1 MQNTSAT
8 YNTAYASDLR
18 SFEVKLNIAGTDY
31 GADAIFS
38 LSTDSKIFA
47 DAPTI
52 GGAYSATCEFSIIS
66 DGTSIPRMAK
76 CIPYFRV
83 TDGTNTSEWIKKGE
97 FYIDTRK
104 VTNNGG
110 GFDVFEAFC
119 YDGMMMANQPYS
131 ASGISWPATDTAVVA
146 DICTALGWTQDSRN
160 AAILTGGYSLPAPVN
175 SLATYRDYLSYIAAM
190 YAANWI
196 MSDDGKLR
204 LVPIAGGADT
214 LAVGSSA
221 TSVENS
227 ATRPAYTK
235 VIMTT
240 DEDGSGFVSG
250 LTDTSVMEVYC
261 PPATQTICDSV
272 LTILSAWQYKPFIAE
287 GVWSNPAVEVGD
299 LVTAGDSTSS
309 IIISRVISF
318 GAGMVMELSAPNDQ
332 DVDHEYYYEDPE
344 ERRYRSTIADIKN
357 EITMNGDGITLLSQT
372 VENGMRNLILNTQA
386 PSVLNVINLQG
397 KNTYYQNYTPSVA
410 EHGMRFTKGS
420 SSSSAVLFA
429 FGETSNTSVDAS
441 MCGLEAGKTY
451 TLAFDW
457 SYLLF
462 AASSTPTYMRW
473 RLLSWD
479 GTTNAATLTMT
490 EFIREAIT
498 RNTAKSGIGVV
509 GTFTVPADAVVLCVY
524 MDFIT
529 SSGGTDTVIANSA
542 VRSTDYYEFAN
553 IKLEKGL
560 NATEWSPAPED
571 LVGNDEIISK
581 INIAPGSVTIDADKI
596 NLNGAITANNNVEIR
611 MDGTIKAVNADLSG
625 KFTMT
630 DGTINV
636 TTGSGSDN
644 IISLNSTQLH
654 SLIRAGSMIMSED
667 SVSPTPQATLEAAGI
682 TLKKTSSSSA
692 FDAIGIDA
700 INGITLMDESG
711 NNAKFTKD
719 ASGNGQINLYRSGDK
734 PLLDITESG
743 MTFMNSAGTVTASY
757 NADRANN
764 LVTKTGTS
772 VSLASATSGMAN
784 LTSFTLTRGLW
795 IVSCIAR
802 FASNSTGYRYVLIAT
817 SATGGTQIN
826 DTAAII
832 VSPANGNTTRVPL
845 VTAINVTAASAT
857 YYLNARQNSGSALA
871 SYGYVTAVKVS

>member
-1 MQNTSAT
+1 MQTTSAT
-8 YNTAYASDLR
+8 YNTAYASNLHT
-18 SFEVKLNIAGTDY
+18 FEVKINIDGTDY
-31 GADAIFS
+31 GQDTIFS

-52 GGAYSATCEFSIIS
+52 GGVYSATCNFSIIS

-110 GFDVFEAFC
+110 SIDVFEAFC
-119 YDGMMMANQPYS
+119 YDGMMMANQPY
-131 ASGISWPATDTAVVA
+131 ASSSIAVWPATDTAVVA
-146 DICTALGWTQDSRN
+146 DICTTLGFTQDTRN
-160 AAILTGGYSLPAPVN
+160 AAIMTGGYTLPIPVGEN
-175 SLATYRDYLSYIAAM
+175 DTYRDYLSYIAAM

-204 LVPIAGGADT
+204 LVPISGGTDT
-214 LAVGSSA
+214 LAVGTSA
-221 TSVENS
+221 ESVENS

-261 PPATQTICDSV
+261 PAATQTICDSV
-272 LTILSAWQYKPFIAE
+272 LTTLSAWQYKPFIAE

-344 ERRYRSTIADIKN
+344 ERRYRSTIADMKN

-397 KNTYYQNYTPSVA
+397 TNTYYQNYTPSVA
-410 EHGMRFTKGS
+410 THGLRFTKDTS
-420 SSSSAVLFA
+420 TSASVLFA
-429 FGETSNTSVDAS
+429 FGETSNTNANAS

-451 TLAFDW
+451 TMAFDW

-462 AASSTPTYMRW
+462 AASADDTYMRW

-479 GTTNAATLTMT
+479 GTTNAATLTRT
-490 EFIREAIT
+490 EFIRAQIT
-498 RNTAKSGIGVV
+498 RNTATSGVGVV
-509 GTFTVPADAVVLCVY
+509 GTFTVPSDAVVLCVY

-529 SSGGTDTVIANSA
+529 SSGGTDTVIQNSA

-553 IKLEKGL
+553 IKLEKGV
-560 NATEWSPAPED
+560 NATEWTPAPED

-581 INIAPGSVTIDADKI
+581 INIAPGTVTIDANKI
-596 NLNGAITANNNVEIR
+596 NLNGAVTANNNVTIAV
-611 MDGTIKAVNADLSG
+611 DGTITAVNANLSG
-625 KFTMT
+625 TFTMT

-636 TTGSGSDN
+636 TTGSGTDN
-644 IISLNSTQLH
+644 IIQLNTAQLH
-654 SLIRAGSMIMSED
+654 TKVRAGSIYMTED
-667 SVSPTPQATLEAAGI
+667 SVTPAPEATLYAGGF
-682 TLKKTSSSSA
+682 TLKSTTSPSVYDTVTG
-692 FDAIGIDA
+692 DADVGLTV
-700 INGITLMDESG
+700 GG
-711 NNAKFTKD
+711 NNGTSAKISKD
-719 ASGNGQINLYRSGDK
+719 ASASGQINLYRSGDK

-743 MTFMNSAGTVTASY
+743 IVYKNSSGTTTASF

-764 LVTKTGTS
+764 LVTVTGAS
-772 VSLASATSGMAN
+772 VSLASATSGMTN
-784 LTSFTLTRGLW
+784 LCSFKLTPGLW
-795 IVSCIAR
+795 IVSFVAR
-802 FASNSTGYRYVLIAT
+802 FATNATGYRFAIIAT
-817 SATGGTQIN
+817 TSTGTTAIN
-826 DTAAII
+826 DSSSLLCA
-832 VSPANGNTTRVPL
+832 PANGNTTRVGL
-845 VTAINVTAASAT
+845 TTAINVASSTT
-857 YYLNARQNSGSALA
+857 YYLNARQNSGSTLT
-871 SYGYVTAVKVS
+871 SYGYIMAVKVS